1 MPLYRVAPIVS
12 ADPGVLAVA
21 VLLKGD
27 WYHRR
32 GVTSDLC
39 KEEFL
44 KLSTEQQAEYVE
56 VETIADLGEQVRCLP
71 FCDLTEALTADPRPG
86 MDLRA
91 AAK

>member
-1 MPLYRVAPIVS
+1 MV
-12 ADPGVLAVA
+12 PGLAVA